1 MEREKLSVRAIG
13 ILLWQEQ
20 FYAFHPW
27 VYEDSQITMTKLL
40 GSIVVKG
47 AQDTLGA
54 SPAQPY
60 RLAAI
65 KALRSNSANS
75 GLTDCRS
82 VKNITVRNQ
91 MKISLYRLCDKW
103 TLLVPLLITNALTVS
118 NILFI

>member
-1 MEREKLSVRAIG
+1 MCICQL
-13 ILLWQEQ
+13 
-20 FYAFHPW
+20 YAFHPW
-27 VYEDSQITMTKLL
+27 VYEDSQITMDQGVNLL

-75 GLTDCRS
+75 GLNRFDQL
-82 VKNITVRNQ
+82 K
-91 MKISLYRLCDKW
+91 
-103 TLLVPLLITNALTVS
+103 LV
-118 NILFI
+118 